1 MKIKTCNKCKWIQIK
16 KDGKM
21 NWKQRYKC
29 KICGYVFQN
38 KSRVRKDKKLW
49 DDYSFWKQTYQQL
62 SCKYWKSVP
71 TIQRKLDKF
80 LVKKKI

>member
-1 MKIKTCNKCKWIQIK
+1 MKIKTCNKCKWTQIK

-38 KSRVRKDKKLW
+38 KSRDRNDNLRVEYTL
-49 DDYSFWKQTYQQL
+49 WKQTYQQL
-62 SCKYWKSVP
+62 SCKYWKSIP
-71 TIQRKLDKF
+71 TIQKRLDKF